1 MQNKL
6 FQTNSKIL
14 ECVIGIKVIILNC
27 SFKKR
32 TLSKFDEFGRKPQVL
47 L

>member
-27 SFKKR
+27 SFKK
-32 TLSKFDEFGRKPQVL
+32 KNIDEFGRKPQVL